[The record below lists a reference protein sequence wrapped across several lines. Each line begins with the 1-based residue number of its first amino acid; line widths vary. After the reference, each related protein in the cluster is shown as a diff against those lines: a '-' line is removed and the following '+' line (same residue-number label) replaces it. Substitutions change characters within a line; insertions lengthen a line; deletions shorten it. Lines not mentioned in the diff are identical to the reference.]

1 MEESW
6 NIKGVDSYRDFFKK
20 IIQNNNIFNKSYE
33 LTNNLCYNFQ
43 YLEFLTLVLQNE
55 LHEVVKKQTIKTYV
69 VIGSSII
76 ESLSEYYL
84 YSTSEYRLNHWELK
98 SETKG
103 DIVTDNKEELRTD
116 TKTFRKLKTPVLGSM
131 TYSSV
136 NQKIISKKFFGEND
150 ELYSLMEELRDLRNK
165 IHLTNIRIDRD
176 HDWNNFNSKVYDK
189 TTKCLRELLK
199 SSMFSSTTEELD
211 ELFGF
216 LKLKLP
222 QKN

>member
-6 NIKGVDSYRDFFKK
+6 NIKGVDYYRDFFKK
-20 IIQNNNIFNKSYE
+20 IIQNNNIFDKSYE
-33 LTNNLCYNFQ
+33 LINNLCYNFQ

-84 YSTSEYRLNHWELK
+84 YSISEYKLNHWELK

-103 DIVTDNKEELRTD
+103 DIVIVNKEKLRTDNK
-116 TKTFRKLKTPVLGSM
+116 TFIKLKTPVLGSM
-131 TYSSV
+131 TYFSV

-176 HDWNNFNSKVYDK
+176 HDWNNFNPKVYYK

>member
-6 NIKGVDSYRDFFKK
+6 NIKGVDYYRDFFKK
-20 IIQNNNIFNKSYE
+20 IIQNNNIFDKSYE
-33 LTNNLCYNFQ
+33 LINNLCYNFQ

-84 YSTSEYRLNHWELK
+84 YSISEYKLNHWELK

-103 DIVTDNKEELRTD
+103 DIVTVNKEKLRTD
-116 TKTFRKLKTPVLGSM
+116 NKTFIKLKTPVLGSM
-131 TYSSV
+131 TYFSV

-176 HDWNNFNSKVYDK
+176 HDWNNFNSKVYYK

>member
-6 NIKGVDSYRDFFKK
+6 NIKGVDYYRDFFKK
-20 IIQNNNIFNKSYE
+20 IIQNNNIFDKSYE
-33 LTNNLCYNFQ
+33 LINNLCYNFQ

-84 YSTSEYRLNHWELK
+84 YSISEYKLNHWELK

-103 DIVTDNKEELRTD
+103 DIETVNKEKLRTD
-116 TKTFRKLKTPVLGSM
+116 TKTFIKLKTPVLGSM
-131 TYSSV
+131 TYFSV

-176 HDWNNFNSKVYDK
+176 HDWNNFNSKVYYK